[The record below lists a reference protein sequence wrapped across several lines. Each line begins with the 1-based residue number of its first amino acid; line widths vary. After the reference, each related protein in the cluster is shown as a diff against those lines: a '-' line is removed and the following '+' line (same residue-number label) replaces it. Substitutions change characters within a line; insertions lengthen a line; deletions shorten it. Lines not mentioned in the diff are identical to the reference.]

1 MNITSSVVSVF
12 SNIAFRFECLFPK
25 FIGYAIN
32 QKLKDYKE
40 KGILEDYKIKS
51 KRKGKYHYSFDMD
64 LFLKIEKGG
73 EPLWLKKIKGT

>member
-12 SNIAFRFECLFPK
+12 SKIAFKFEYMFPK
-25 FIGYAIN
+25 FIGYAIG

-40 KGILEDYKIKS
+40 KGILENYEIKS

-73 EPLWLKKIKGT
+73 EQLWLKKIKDT